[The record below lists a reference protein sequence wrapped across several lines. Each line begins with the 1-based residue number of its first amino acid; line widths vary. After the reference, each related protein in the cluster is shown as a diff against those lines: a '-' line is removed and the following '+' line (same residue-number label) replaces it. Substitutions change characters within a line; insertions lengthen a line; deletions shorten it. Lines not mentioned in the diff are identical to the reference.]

1 MNGLRHIE
9 RNVDY
14 SSQCIASEAV
24 LALAG
29 AEVSMFAVPF
39 TSLMFLMINVWPET
53 YLPVVKPM

>member
-14 SSQCIASEAV
+14 SSQGIVSEAV

-29 AEVSMFAVPF
+29 AEVSVFAVPLV
-39 TSLMFLMINVWPET
+39 SLMFPMISVWPET
-53 YLPVVKPM
+53 